1 MKFVNKKDI
10 IEGIQYTGDNI
21 EEIVTFVEPAAK
33 IREEFDGIYLIDKYN
48 KSPFELNINKLTD
61 YEKDCLIKG
70 LKLRGYNEESIKLL
84 FK

>member
-1 MKFVNKKDI
+1 MKEDRW
-10 IEGIQYTGDNI
+10 
-21 EEIVTFVEPAAK
+21 
-33 IREEFDGIYLIDKYN
+33 IREVIEREENKTKSYEKSRYYLQILIDKYK

-70 LKLRGYNEESIKLL
+70 LKLRGYNEETINLL

>member
-1 MKFVNKKDI
+1 MKEVRWFREV
-10 IEGIQYTGDNI
+10 
-21 EEIVTFVEPAAK
+21 VE
-33 IREEFDGIYLIDKYN
+33 REETQTKSYEKSRYYLQILIDKYK

-70 LKLRGYNEESIKLL
+70 LKLRGYNEESINLL

>member
-1 MKFVNKKDI
+1 MKEVRWFREV
-10 IEGIQYTGDNI
+10 
-21 EEIVTFVEPAAK
+21 VE
-33 IREEFDGIYLIDKYN
+33 REESKTRSFEKSRYYLQWLIDKYN

-70 LKLRGYNEESIKLL
+70 LKLIGYSEDSIKLL

>member
-1 MKFVNKKDI
+1 MKKVKWFREV
-10 IEGIQYTGDNI
+10 
-21 EEIVTFVEPAAK
+21 VE
-33 IREEFDGIYLIDKYN
+33 REESKTRSFEKSRYYLQWLIDKYN

-70 LKLRGYNEESIKLL
+70 LKLRGYSEDSIKLL